1 MSYMKPKLPKSRVV
15 EEIDR
20 NLKQVFDSIANE
32 PMPDRFAELLDRL
45 KTGDTSVAKGTT
57 DDNEDK

>member
-1 MSYMKPKLPKSRVV
+1 MKPKLPKSRVV